1 MSNQENEA
9 LLEDFYEQFLEQG
22 FLPHV
27 AEVLAHQKLEESS
40 DDTEKL
46 E

>member
-27 AEVLAHQKLEESS
+27 AEVLAHQRLEERSE
-40 DDTEKL
+40 DTEKL